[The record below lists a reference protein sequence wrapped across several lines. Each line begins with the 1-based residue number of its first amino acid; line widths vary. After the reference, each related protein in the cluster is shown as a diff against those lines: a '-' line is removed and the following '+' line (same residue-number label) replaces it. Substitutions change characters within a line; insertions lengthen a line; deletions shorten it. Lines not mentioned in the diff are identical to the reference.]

1 MTSAP
6 TIDIIIPVWN
16 HPFQARSCLVS
27 ILNSTDDARLIII
40 NNGSNRET
48 ELMLEEFSDHLA
60 DRVLYMTMER
70 NIGFIPAV
78 NRGLERSTADWTL
91 IIRPTGSI
99 SGNCIQLLTE
109 AFEAEQAGIISPLC
123 VGETDWAPTAAK
135 PGCKWLETSRLS
147 FAGLAI
153 SRELRE
159 QAGLFD
165 EELDGAEWC
174 LKDFYC
180 RANAYG
186 FRSYLVPSAIIKSG
200 DRLVFGSAERRMQLD
215 NHSSATFLSRWGDK
229 RTYAVHIPKQSDI
242 EQLQQ
247 LLSTVMSAARDG
259 HSFKL
264 FMHRR
269 QLKLA
274 YQNGLCC
281 HHTGIE
287 LIRLSLFATIRDLNK
302 KVATLRR
309 LEPNLVLI
317 KGDDSPAF
325 SGSEAALPLS
335 ALEQITPGQET
346 I

>member
-91 IIRPTGSI
+91 IIRPTGAI

-109 AFEAEQAGIISPLC
+109 AFQADQAGIISPLC
-123 VGETDWAPTAAK
+123 LGETSCSPNLAK
-135 PGCKWLETSRLS
+135 AGCKWIETSQLS

-153 SRELRE
+153 SRALRE
-159 QAGLFD
+159 KTGTFD
-165 EELDGAEWC
+165 NDLDGSDWC

-186 FRSYLVPSAIIKSG
+186 FRSYLVPAAIIKSG
-200 DRLVFGSAERRMQLD
+200 DKLVFGSVERRSQLEK
-215 NHSSATFLSRWGDK
+215 HSNATFLSRWGDK
-229 RTYAVHIPKQSDI
+229 RTYAVYIPKHSNI
-242 EQLQQ
+242 EQLK
-247 LLSTVMSAARDG
+247 LVLEAIMTAARHG
-259 HSFKL
+259 HSFKV

-269 QLKLA
+269 QQKLA
-274 YQNGLCC
+274 FQNGLCC
-281 HHTGIE
+281 QHTGIE
-287 LIRLSLFATIRDLNK
+287 LIRLSLFGAIRDLNK
-302 KVATLRR
+302 KLAALRR
-309 LEPNLVLI
+309 DEPDLVAV
-317 KGDDSPAF
+317 KGDDTTPF
-325 SGSEAALPLS
+325 PGCETALPFS
-335 ALEQITPGQET
+335 ALEQINTRQET